1 MSLACGLITK
11 NKSAV
16 RVEIHYTQNNFNLR
30 SCYFMHKT
38 LSLFLFSFFILFSS
52 QIKAADKP
60 EKRYSVAFAPYFQD
74 EYDDIGPFAQ
84 NYFGKESDKYQY
96 QFNIMRNSDFNGF
109 LDEAESS
116 EDYYSIRRLKFKIA
130 YENDYP
136 GASVMEGTAF
146 IYGRR
151 YYLYSEN
158 RRGFAYGWY
167 AGLFLADEEFL
178 DLNSDRTSYQWA
190 SLADSTGIEE
200 VVQPVASLE
209 IFYKWYPYKGLFI
222 EPGVLI
228 GADTGGDKIEP
239 AVLGQLIIGYE
250 F

>member
-1 MSLACGLITK
+1 MPKLLTVLAASLLLTFT
-11 NKSAV
+11 
-16 RVEIHYTQNNFNLR
+16 TQTIAAE
-30 SCYFMHKT
+30 KT
-38 LSLFLFSFFILFSS
+38 
-52 QIKAADKP
+52 A
-60 EKRYSVAFAPYFQD
+60 KRYSFAFAPYFQD

-84 NYFGKESDKYQY
+84 NYFGKENDKYHY
-96 QFNIMRNSDFNGF
+96 QFNIMRNSDFKGF
-109 LDEAESS
+109 LDEAVSS

-130 YENDYP
+130 YQNDYP

-158 RRGFAYGWY
+158 RQGFAYGWY

-178 DLNSDRTSYQWA
+178 DLNSDRTSYHWA
-190 SLADSTGIEE
+190 TLSDSTGSEE
-200 VVQPVASLE
+200 VIQPVASLE
-209 IFYKWYPYKGLFI
+209 VFYKWYAYKGLYF

-239 AVLGQLIIGYE
+239 AVLTQLIIGYE

>member
-1 MSLACGLITK
+1 M
-11 NKSAV
+11 
-16 RVEIHYTQNNFNLR
+16 QN
-30 SCYFMHKT
+30 
-38 LSLFLFSFFILFSS
+38 LFTVLFISIFFSIST
-52 QIKAADKP
+52 QIKAAEKP
-60 EKRYSVAFAPYFQD
+60 AKRYSVAFAPYFQD

-84 NYFGKESDKYQY
+84 NYFGKENDKYHY
-96 QFNIMRNSDFNGF
+96 QFNVMRNSDFKGF

-151 YYLYSEN
+151 YYLFSEN
-158 RRGFAYGWY
+158 RQGFAYGWY
-167 AGLFLADEEFL
+167 AGLFFADEEFL
-178 DLNSDRTSYQWA
+178 DLNSDRTSFQWA
-190 SLADSTGIEE
+190 TLSDSTGTEE

-209 IFYKWYPYKGLFI
+209 IFYKWYAYKGLYI

-239 AVLGQLIIGYE
+239 AVLTQLIVGYE